1 MNETREMRWM
11 KFLFSDGNW
20 QTVSA
25 DCELTSNGEI
35 NVVFDLAIDDS
46 IVFSLTPDQLEE
58 LGREL
63 IEHAQDVRANSK
75 VKVGK
80 LK

>member
-25 DCELTSNGEI
+25 DCELTDNGEI
-35 NVVFDLAIDDS
+35 NVVFDLAILACS
-46 IVFSLTPDQLEE
+46 YI
-58 LGREL
+58 RWY
-63 IEHAQDVRANSK
+63 
-75 VKVGK
+75 
-80 LK
+80 